1 MPLEPWVFW
10 RCNVRCNYSGRRLV
24 WCAFLTRAPLISG
37 FTDPKKAPLIP
48 RAVIGVLARFS
59 FNIFTLSLI
68 YGTIAKSVTVATL
81 SEYWFVIVGMMAAL
95 AISYGTAT
103 ILHYSNPYLRVPN
116 HADFVALRVSATFP
130 NVVALPILIFPALCE
145 NRVVFEAF
153 GTDHTGQNTT
163 ENDLDSDTQQIQLC
177 TDQAN
182 TMIFIGFFVWSMA
195 FFGIGHVQLIKAAT
209 SAINRNTASISLPA
223 EQHIFDPDEANSP
236 STGVQTATIQVNS
249 GENLLGDRGSRS
261 SPSTGDE
268 PDSAL
273 PEGQA
278 TTPLNDSI
286 VIHDEQACPAISEPP
301 SAAVSTNSKVLP
313 RLSNL
318 GRWLASL
325 TLVQA
330 LRQVLTSPGFIAL
343 ILGFITAC
351 IPPLRSALFD
361 PGGALRFLGSAV
373 ETLGVASTSTGT
385 IVVAA
390 SLVPAHWIATV
401 AADHPVDLE
410 ERVPSARS
418 HENSLSLHQE
428 PKSDAPEVNL
438 GRHRRLATTEPL
450 TRTSGPIHDDFEVPD
465 SNPLFS
471 DPNYGPFRDDIHST
485 DHHLRRRHRSALF
498 RLSEAVREGSRR
510 WNEKRRSSS
519 LLQPR
524 HEKVCHFRWEHLKVH
539 VWFALSRLIVTPL
552 LMTLCIVGLDCGSE
566 ILSDVPPLSK
576 LVVIINATLPGALIV
591 VVLLKAN
598 PSLSETADL
607 VARVYLPS
615 YLLSIVTITA
625 WTAVGLWITIPD
637 ENGLS
642 LCSR

>member
-1 MPLEPWVFW
+1 VYVAITAGGDSFGALSSHTHLSFA
-10 RCNVRCNYSGRRLV
+10 L
-24 WCAFLTRAPLISG
+24 
-37 FTDPKKAPLIP
+37 DPKKAPLIP

-59 FNIFTLSLI
+59 FNVFTLSLI

-153 GTDHTGQNTT
+153 GTDQTGQNTT

-209 SAINRNTASISLPA
+209 STSNKNAAPISLPA
-223 EQHIFDPDEANSP
+223 EQHIGESDESNSP
-236 STGVQTATIQVNS
+236 STGDQTATAEVNS
-249 GENLLGDRGSRS
+249 GENLLGDSGSRS
-261 SPSTGDE
+261 SPAMRDE
-268 PDSAL
+268 QDSAL
-273 PEGQA
+273 SEGQA
-278 TTPLNDSI
+278 MTPLNDSI
-286 VIHDEQACPAISEPP
+286 VIHEDQACPAISEPP
-301 SAAVSTNSKVLP
+301 LAAGTTNSEVLP
-313 RLSNL
+313 RLSKL
-318 GRWLASL
+318 SRWLSSL

-401 AADHPVDLE
+401 AADQPLDHE
-410 ERVPSARS
+410 EGIPSARS

-450 TRTSGPIHDDFEVPD
+450 TRAGPIRDDFEVPD

-485 DHHLRRRHRSALF
+485 DQHLRRRHRSALF
-498 RLSEAVREGSRR
+498 RLSEVVREGSRR

-519 LLQPR
+519 LLQPDHR
-524 HEKVCHFRWEHLKVH
+524 RGCHCQWEHLQVH

-598 PSLSETADL
+598 PSLSDTADL